1 MIVQNKG
8 SLRFDESFFL
18 QYFTK
23 IFFNDEQE
31 QGNFFFSFFGTLF
44 FSKIKDYF
52 FFKTLNQ
59 FDLMFFFDNRDFDFI
74 IFNHLHNRIFFFQI
88 LNSIYKLRKINDFFL
103 PVLNHYDFLYED
115 NPFDSS
121 IYFFSRTFFTQ
132 VPPLYENSE
141 KELMFFFDK
150 F

>member
-1 MIVQNKG
+1 MIVENK
-8 SLRFDESFFL
+8 SPLCFDESFLL

-23 IFFNDEQE
+23 IFFNDEQS
-31 QGNFFFSFFGTLF
+31 NFFFSFFGTLF

-88 LNSIYKLRKINDFFL
+88 LNSIYKFRKVSDFFL
-103 PVLNHYDFLYED
+103 PVLNHYDFLNED

-121 IYFFSRTFFTQ
+121 IYFFSRTFFNQ
-132 VPPLYENSE
+132 IPPLYESTE

>member
-1 MIVQNKG
+1 MIVKNKG
-8 SLRFDESFFL
+8 SLCFDESFLL
-18 QYFTK
+18 QHFTK
-23 IFFNDEQE
+23 IFFNVEP

-44 FSKIKDYF
+44 FPKIKDYF
-52 FFKTLNQ
+52 FFKTLNK
-59 FDLMFFFDNRDFDFI
+59 FDLMFFFDNKDFDFI
-74 IFNHLHNRIFFFQI
+74 IFNHLHNRIFFFQV

-103 PVLNHYDFLYED
+103 PVLNHYDFLSED

-121 IYFFSRTFFTQ
+121 IYFFSRTFFNQ
-132 VPPLYENSE
+132 VPPLYETTE